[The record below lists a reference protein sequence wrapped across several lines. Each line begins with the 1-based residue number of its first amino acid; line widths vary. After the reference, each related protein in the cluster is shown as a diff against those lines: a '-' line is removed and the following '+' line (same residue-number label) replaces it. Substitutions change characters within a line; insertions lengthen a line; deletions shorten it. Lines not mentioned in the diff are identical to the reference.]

1 MFGLL
6 NDFKKY
12 EPKKLKKIKSK
23 EEASTNTEKLYNNRG
38 NVIKAFENGVFP
50 FSDGFKKKRA
60 KHVWWIF
67 AKLGKNRQKRFDR
80 IKNQNQN
87 AKNDNLQARPE
98 RGSPTYFN
106 ESYKLI
112 QDIEH
117 SKITHE
123 KALKMIT
130 DIRNDIKRINDL
142 VDFNENQVKVL
153 NSLFIVDKV
162 FTRELKWYKIIDS
175 KYKLLRSKSNLNLT
189 LKIWYRKV

>member
-1 MFGLL
+1 M
-6 NDFKKY
+6 
-12 EPKKLKKIKSK
+12 
-23 EEASTNTEKLYNNRG
+23 
-38 NVIKAFENGVFP
+38 
-50 FSDGFKKKRA
+50 
-60 KHVWWIF
+60 
-67 AKLGKNRQKRFDR
+67 GKNRQKRFDR

-142 VDFNENQVKVL
+142 VDFNENH
-153 NSLFIVDKV
+153 
-162 FTRELKWYKIIDS
+162 KIIDS

-189 LKIWYRKV
+189 LKI

>member
-1 MFGLL
+1 MKTEFFRLAM
-6 NDFKKY
+6 D
-12 EPKKLKKIKSK
+12 LKKK
-23 EEASTNTEKLYNNRG
+23 EPNL
-38 NVIKAFENGVFP
+38 
-50 FSDGFKKKRA
+50 SDESLPNWVKIDK
-60 KHVWWIF
+60 
-67 AKLGKNRQKRFDR
+67 KRFDR

-98 RGSPTYFN
+98 GGSPTYFN

-130 DIRNDIKRINDL
+130 DIRNDIKRIIDL

-153 NSLFIVDKV
+153 NSLFIRDKT
-162 FTRELKWYKIIDS
+162 FTRELKWHKIIDS
-175 KYKLLRSKSNLNLT
+175 KYKLLRSKINLNLM
-189 LKIWYRKV
+189 LKI